1 MNFAIQILNFNN
13 YQVTIK
19 AIQAIIGNDYKDYDI
34 FVLDNG
40 SSNDS
45 YARLKKTI
53 SEKRFANI
61 VHLQYSKNN
70 LGFPGGHNYIHQ
82 WINSTSSKKY
92 QFHLILNS
100 DAFIPKDFF
109 LNVIKRYN
117 HEKKHYPIYGFNI
130 HDPDNAKNS
139 TTIQSWNQWLGF
151 ARKNKKLPESNSNN
165 IWQYYPSGAALLL
178 DRNNL
183 SDTNIFDDKFFF
195 YGDEVDLC
203 LKLKKYDLDFK
214 IYDDISIT
222 HSFGQ
227 STFNSKKKRNL
238 FNEFYYQ
245 RSKLMLMAKY
255 YPNRIL
261 FVRLTL
267 LVIIFWRCLQGYFS
281 HIPLLIK
288 LIFIPMRKLE
298 KLNFSDLKNDRP

>member
-19 AIQAIIGNDYKDYDI
+19 AIQAIIDNDYKDYDI
-34 FVLDNG
+34 FLLDNG

-45 YARLKKTI
+45 YDRLKKNLL
-53 SEKRFANI
+53 EKRLTKK
-61 VHLQYSKNN
+61 VHLKCSKNN
-70 LGFPGGHNYIHQ
+70 LGFPGGHNYIYQ

-109 LNVIKRYN
+109 LNVIKHYN

-130 HDPDNAKNS
+130 YDPDNPKDSAL
-139 TTIQSWNQWLGF
+139 IQSWNQWLGF
-151 ARKNKKLPESNSNN
+151 ARKHKTLPDSNSNN

-178 DRNNL
+178 DRNNI
-183 SDTNIFDDKFFF
+183 SDMNIFDDKLFF
-195 YGDEVDLC
+195 YGDEIDLC
-203 LKLKKYDLDFK
+203 LKLKKYGQDFNIFDNIFIK
-214 IYDDISIT
+214 

-267 LVIIFWRCLQGYFS
+267 LAIIFWRSFQGYFS
-281 HIPLLIK
+281 HIPLLSK
-288 LIFIPMRKLE
+288 LMFIPIRRLE
-298 KLNFSDLKNDRP
+298 KLNFSDLKYDRS

>member
-1 MNFAIQILNFNN
+1 MNFAIQVLNFNN

-19 AIQAIIGNDYKDYDI
+19 AIQAIMDNDFNDHDI

-45 YARLKKTI
+45 YARLKKNI
-53 SEKRFANI
+53 SEKGLAKK
-61 VHLQYSKNN
+61 VHLKCSKNN
-70 LGFPGGHNYIHQ
+70 LGFPGGHNYIYQ
-82 WINSTSSKKY
+82 WINSSSSKKY

-109 LNVIKRYN
+109 LKVIKHYD
-117 HEKKHYPIYGFNI
+117 HEKKHHPIYGFNI
-130 HDPDNAKNS
+130 HDPDDPKDL
-139 TTIQSWNQWLGF
+139 TVIQSWNQWLGI
-151 ARKNKKLPESNSNN
+151 ARKHKTLPESNSNN

-178 DRNNL
+178 NHSNI
-183 SDTNIFDDKFFF
+183 SDTNIFDDKLFF
-195 YGDEVDLC
+195 YGDEIDLC

-214 IYDDISIT
+214 IYDDIIIT
-222 HSFGQ
+222 HSYGQ
-227 STFNSKKKRNL
+227 STFNSRKKRNL

-245 RSKLMLMAKY
+245 RSKLMLMTKY

-298 KLNFSDLKNDRP
+298 KLKFSDLKYDRS

>member
-19 AIQAIIGNDYKDYDI
+19 AIQAIMDNDFNDHDI

-45 YARLKKTI
+45 YARLKKNI
-53 SEKRFANI
+53 SEKGLAKK
-61 VHLQYSKNN
+61 VHLKCSKNN
-70 LGFPGGHNYIHQ
+70 LGFPGGHNYIYQ
-82 WINSTSSKKY
+82 WINSSSSKKY

-109 LNVIKRYN
+109 LKVIKHYD
-117 HEKKHYPIYGFNI
+117 HEKKHHPIYGFNI
-130 HDPDNAKNS
+130 HDPDDPKDL
-139 TTIQSWNQWLGF
+139 TVIQSWNQWLGF
-151 ARKNKKLPESNSNN
+151 ARKHKTLPESNSNN

-178 DRNNL
+178 DQNNV
-183 SDTNIFDDKFFF
+183 SDTNIFDDKLFF

-214 IYDDISIT
+214 IYDDIIIT

-245 RSKLMLMAKY
+245 RSKIILMNKY
-255 YPNRIL
+255 FPYRVIL
-261 FVRLTL
+261 VRLSL
-267 LVIIFWRCLQGYFS
+267 IPIIFWRLFSGYYN
-281 HIPLLIK
+281 HLPLLLKMIFLPIAK
-288 LIFIPMRKLE
+288 LKSMRYE
-298 KLNFSDLKNDRP
+298 DLKIK

>member
-19 AIQAIIGNDYKDYDI
+19 AIDAIIDNDYKDHDI
-34 FVLDNG
+34 FILDNG

-45 YARLKKTI
+45 YTHLKKNI
-53 SEKRFANI
+53 LEKRLAKK

-70 LGFPGGHNYIHQ
+70 LGFSGGHNFIYQ
-82 WINSTSSKKY
+82 WINSKSPKKY

-100 DAFIPKDFF
+100 DAFVPNNFF
-109 LNVIKRYN
+109 INF
-117 HEKKHYPIYGFNI
+117 KKHYDCEKISYPVYGFAI
-130 HDPDNAKNS
+130 HDPDNVKNS

-151 ARKNKKLPESNSNN
+151 ARKHKTLPESNSNK
-165 IWQYYPSGAALLL
+165 IWQYYPSGAALIL
-178 DRNNL
+178 DSEYFLGHDVFDENL
-183 SDTNIFDDKFFF
+183 FF
-195 YGDEVDLC
+195 YGDELDLC
-203 LKLKKYDLDFK
+203 FKLKKMGQDFK
-214 IYDDISIT
+214 IYDDIVIT
-222 HSFGQ
+222 HNYGQ
-227 STFNSKKKRNL
+227 STFNSRKKRNL

-267 LVIIFWRCLQGYFS
+267 LGIILWRCLQRYFS
-281 HIPLLIK
+281 HVPLLIK
-288 LIFIPMRKLE
+288 LIFIPIRKLE
-298 KLNFSDLKNDRP
+298 KLNFSDLKCERF